1 MVNWYV
7 LWGGGALNK
16 FCFGQKAGFFLLQMS
31 ALWVGFEGRLTP
43 EFI

>member
-1 MVNWYV
+1 M
-7 LWGGGALNK
+7 GGGMGGALHK
-16 FCFGQKAGFFLLQMS
+16 FCFGQKAVFLLQMS